1 MCFILYY
8 CLQTDI
14 IYALKFYNS
23 KPSKS
28 FLRRGGGGIIKKIYP
43 DYFSISIYL
52 GSMCNNATD
61 WPALPDVPTVE
72 KEPVPVSTEQNSH
85 IIKLLLA
92 VICPVAILGKNF
104 SHIFSHFLL
113 LNI

>member
-14 IYALKFYNS
+14 MYAIRFSNS
-23 KPSKS
+23 KPLKS
-28 FLRRGGGGIIKKIYP
+28 FLRVGGIIKNIYP

-92 VICPVAILGKNF
+92 VICPVAILGKHF
-104 SHIFSHFLL
+104 SHISSHLPF
-113 LNI
+113 

>member
-1 MCFILYY
+1 MFYFILLSSNRHHL
-8 CLQTDI
+8 CFKILQFKAFKI
-14 IYALKFYNS
+14 IS
-23 KPSKS
+23 QW
-28 FLRRGGGGIIKKIYP
+28 GGGGIIKKIYP

-92 VICPVAILGKNF
+92 VICPVAILGKHF
-104 SHIFSHFLL
+104 SHISSQYIF
-113 LNI
+113 I